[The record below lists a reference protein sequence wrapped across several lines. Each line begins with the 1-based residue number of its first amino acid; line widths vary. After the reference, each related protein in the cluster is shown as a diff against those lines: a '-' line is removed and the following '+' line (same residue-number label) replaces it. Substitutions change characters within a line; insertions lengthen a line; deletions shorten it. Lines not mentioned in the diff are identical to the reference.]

1 MSGPQFKCL
10 CVAVLLASF
19 HLSLALAE
27 HGSSL
32 VHMSPH
38 ASLRN
43 QPSARLV
50 AEQARAELARVRTG
64 EAAAL
69 IAAVKGNDERAA
81 RRLIAAGLH
90 PDDYPRWRWTRSDGA
105 LPELYSDSP
114 LIEASRAGHTEMVR
128 LLLAKNADPNLQ
140 SPGAGSTALMFA
152 SLCGFKSVV
161 RLLLAEGANVDAKTI
176 FGSSALRCAKMNKHT
191 AVTTILID
199 AGATEAAQR
208 DQHLFEAAKAGD
220 APRVQRFLRD
230 DAQPDAYLDHCT
242 GNSALMA
249 ALLALLDLRTNQ
261 HKLRKEYTDVL
272 HLLLQAGSLS
282 FSLSLS
288 LSLAHSLTHTHSLT
302 PSFPLSLS
310 LSLALSLSHTH
321 TLILSLS
328 LRADP
333 DHRCSGSTTRRTSLS
348 LNRTYAHTHSLSL
361 SLFLSLSQG
370 RPGPQKQWQQDCA
383 NIKSFDPRLPSTDG
397 ADGGK

>member
-1 MSGPQFKCL
+1 
-10 CVAVLLASF
+10 
-19 HLSLALAE
+19 
-27 HGSSL
+27 
-32 VHMSPH
+32 
-38 ASLRN
+38 
-43 QPSARLV
+43 
-50 AEQARAELARVRTG
+50 
-64 EAAAL
+64 
-69 IAAVKGNDERAA
+69 
-81 RRLIAAGLH
+81 
-90 PDDYPRWRWTRSDGA
+90 
-105 LPELYSDSP
+105 
-114 LIEASRAGHTEMVR
+114 MVR

-288 LSLAHSLTHTHSLT
+288 LSRSLTHSHSLTHSLLPSLALSLACSLSLTHTH
-302 PSFPLSLS
+302 
-310 LSLALSLSHTH
+310 
-321 TLILSLS
+321 
-328 LRADP
+328 
-333 DHRCSGSTTRRTSLS
+333 
-348 LNRTYAHTHSLSL
+348 THS
-361 SLFLSLSQG
+361 LSLSQG

-383 NIKSFDPRLPSTDG
+383 NIKSFDPRLASTDG